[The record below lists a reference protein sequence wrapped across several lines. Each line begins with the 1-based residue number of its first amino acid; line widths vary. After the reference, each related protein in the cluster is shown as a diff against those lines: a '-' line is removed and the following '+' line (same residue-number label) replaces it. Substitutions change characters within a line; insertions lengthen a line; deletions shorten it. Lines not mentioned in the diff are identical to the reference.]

1 MQKNIELPFKLGL
14 PARYV
19 QGYGVLDQLG
29 NELSAMG
36 EKPFI
41 LVDRYIWSLF
51 EKDITHSLEKATSQY
66 EVCEF
71 EGECCHEEINRTA
84 MQSREKGCDVIAGIG
99 GGKALDTAKAVSHRL
114 NKPMVMVP
122 TTASNDAP
130 TSRLVVVY
138 TSEGKLEEVLTL
150 AVNPQLVLVDTKVI
164 AAAPVRFLVAGIGD
178 ALTTKFE
185 AEQCALAG
193 YPSSMNGRQTCA
205 ALALSNLCY
214 EIIREDGLKAK
225 QAVQQKLVTPAV
237 DRVIEANIL
246 LSGLGF
252 ENGGLSVAHAL
263 TRGLSALP
271 ELHGALHGE
280 EVAYGLLVQFVLEN
294 RSSSFMLDIRQF
306 YRDIGLPLGLPDL
319 GLEDP
324 QDHHFQTIAHY
335 TCVSP
340 QSHVHK
346 LTVPVNERIITDAM
360 RMVDSMARDGG

>member
-1 MQKNIELPFKLGL
+1 MQKNIELPFILGM
-14 PARYV
+14 PARYI

-29 NELSAMG
+29 IELSAMG
-36 EKPFI
+36 GRPFLLI
-41 LVDRYIWSLF
+41 DPYIWSQYKEELTP
-51 EKDITHSLEKATSQY
+51 ILEEETPQY
-66 EVCEF
+66 EVCVF
-71 EGECCHEEINRTA
+71 EGECCHEEIHRTA
-84 MQSREKGCDVIAGIG
+84 TLSREKLCNVIVGIG
-99 GGKALDTAKAVSHRL
+99 GGKTLDTAKAISHKL
-114 NKPMVMVP
+114 NKPLAMVP

-138 TSEGKLEEVLTL
+138 TPQGKLEEVLAL
-150 AVNPQLVLVDTKVI
+150 AANPQLVLVDTKVI

-205 ALALSNLCY
+205 ALSLSNLCY
-214 EIIREDGLKAK
+214 EILRTDGLKAK

-271 ELHGALHGE
+271 ELHDALHGE

-294 RSSSFMLDIRQF
+294 RSASFMQDMKQF
-306 YRDIGLPLGLPDL
+306 YRDIGLPLGLADL

-324 QDHHFQTIAHY
+324 QDHHFRTIAHH

-340 QSHVHK
+340 QSHVYK
-346 LTVPVNERIITDAM
+346 LTVPVNERIMTDAL
-360 RMVDSMARDGG
+360 RMVDTMGGEDA

>member
-1 MQKNIELPFKLGL
+1 MQKNIELPFILGL

-29 NELSAMG
+29 VELNTMG
-36 EKPFI
+36 ERPFI
-41 LVDRYIWSLF
+41 LVDRYIWGLYQEDF
-51 EKDITHSLEKATSQY
+51 THSLEKAISKY
-66 EVCEF
+66 EICIF
-71 EGECCHEEINRTA
+71 EGECCHEEIHRTA
-84 MQSREKGCDVIAGIG
+84 KQGREKLCDVVVGIG
-99 GGKALDTAKAVSHRL
+99 GGKTLDTAKAVSHEL

-138 TSEGKLEEVLTL
+138 TSEGKLEEVLAL
-150 AVNPQLVLVDTKVI
+150 AANPQLVLVDTKVI

-193 YPSSMNGRQTCA
+193 YPSSMKGRQTCA
-205 ALALSNLCY
+205 ALSLSNLCY
-214 EIIREDGLKAK
+214 EILREDGLKAK
-225 QAVQQKLVTPAV
+225 QAVEQKLVTPAV

-280 EVAYGLLVQFVLEN
+280 EVAFGLLVQFVLEN
-294 RSSSFMLDIRQF
+294 RSASFMQEMKQF
-306 YRDIGLPLGLPDL
+306 YRDIGLPLRLTDL

-324 QDHHFQTIAHY
+324 QDHHFQSIAHHA
-335 TCVSP
+335 CVSP
-340 QSHVHK
+340 QSHAYK
-346 LTVPVNERIITDAM
+346 LTVPVNERIMTDAL
-360 RMVDSMARDGG
+360 RMVDIMVRDDA